1 LNHFNKVKIFKLFLF
16 SLKRKIEGEYNID
29 NNIERIIFGGKNLI
43 ELIKKTQ
50 IDILLYQFYD
60 YKQINILNKIK
71 NFKLVLI
78 NHSCFFFWLYLGK
91 YHFFKTY
98 YQAYKNC
105 DYSISLVPFENDY
118 LFKKWGI
125 NSILIP
131 NFVQYEYNEV
141 IPSNLSSNIILMIGR
156 GNDKY
161 KRFDLG
167 IKAMKFIIY
176 EVPQS
181 EMKIISSKNG
191 LLFLQNLAKHL
202 NLQNYV
208 KFVGYSS
215 NPAIYFKNAS
225 IHIFPTICE
234 SFGNVLAET
243 KIYGIPNILLGLD
256 YVVASIGGTV
266 IIYDDS
272 PLSISKIAI
281 KILKNK
287 RYKRKLGRIARK
299 SMKKYNNNL
308 ILKRWVNIILSIYN
322 GKDNYQKLRN
332 EDKKMKDKEAIKL
345 IENQLK
351 LLNYR
356 KKNFMNLTLN
366 NLVNL
371 TFMKNLK

>member
-1 LNHFNKVKIFKLFLF
+1 MKEKIELRFKKKNNNSFIKLNYIKKFLFTILILFDIKKINNYFRDNLENFSHKSIQKKIKIGIATNSLKNGGVERLTSLILNHFNKVKIFKLFLF

-181 EMKIISSKNG
+181 EMKIV
-191 LLFLQNLAKHL
+191 
-202 NLQNYV
+202 Y
-208 KFVGYSS
+208 
-215 NPAIYFKNAS
+215 YFY
-225 IHIFPTICE
+225 
-234 SFGNVLAET
+234 
-243 KIYGIPNILLGLD
+243 KI
-256 YVVASIGGTV
+256 
-266 IIYDDS
+266 
-272 PLSISKIAI
+272 
-281 KILKNK
+281 
-287 RYKRKLGRIARK
+287 
-299 SMKKYNNNL
+299 
-308 ILKRWVNIILSIYN
+308 
-322 GKDNYQKLRN
+322 
-332 EDKKMKDKEAIKL
+332 
-345 IENQLK
+345 
-351 LLNYR
+351 
-356 KKNFMNLTLN
+356 
-366 NLVNL
+366 
-371 TFMKNLK
+371 